1 MNQEKNKTLTAALA
15 AAVATALAVGFAVLL
30 AAATLTATTLLACNS
45 YADEARATLGKEVRT
60 MQSLHS
66 ATQEVATKIKSNRR
80 AVLRSYPFTIYF
92 PWRTCRTNY
101 RAHVRYPSVIQG
113 IACGTRVRCVR
124 RGGNRYMCRY

>member
-1 MNQEKNKTLTAALA
+1 MKFRSSYIKTLTAALA

-45 YADEARATLGKEVRT
+45 YADEARAVLGT
-60 MQSLHS
+60 QSLRS
-66 ATQEVATKIKSNRR
+66 ATQEIAIKSNRR

-92 PWRTCRTNY
+92 PWRTCRTKY